1 MFGKEKK
8 IKHPLQPHFSTVT
21 MSCSPVL
28 RDFIFNKLPTSA
40 GGPEVAYSEEPPRI
54 FR

>member
-1 MFGKEKK
+1 MFGKKI

-21 MSCSPVL
+21 MSRSPVL
-28 RDFIFNKLPTSA
+28 RGCIFNKLPTSA
-40 GGPEVAYSEEPPRI
+40 GGPEVANSEEPPQI